1 MLSNPEIIYIVYY
14 VVERV
19 LSLLVLGKYGSPTF
33 GILLGFIIN
42 LGIIHLLVK
51 YKFNKLANG
60 VLVIGILFSVISQI
74 LCFKN
79 LTSCNLRE
87 GNISKTKE
95 SPKRDEPI
103 KKPRPGP
110 SPPPPPPPP
119 PVPSPPSPP
128 QPPNTPRNKNKER
141 QRRIRGIL
149 AQNKNRE
156 NNKVN
161 NRRRNQNSDWQPYM
175 SSELKQDPL
184 GSPFKYN
191 N

>member
-42 LGIIHLLVK
+42 LGSIHLLVK
-51 YKFNKLANG
+51 YKFNKLANV
-60 VLVIGILFSVISQI
+60 VLVIGIIFSVISQI

-87 GNISKTKE
+87 GNVSKTKESPKDKE

-103 KKPRPGP
+103 KKPRPRP
-110 SPPPPPPPP
+110 SPPL
-119 PVPSPPSPP
+119 SPQPSPP
-128 QPPNTPRNKNKER
+128 QPPNSPRNKNKER

-149 AQNKNRE
+149 VQNKNRE
-156 NNKVN
+156 NNNVI
-161 NRRRNQNSDWQPYM
+161 NRRKNPNSDWQPYM

>member
-1 MLSNPEIIYIVYY
+1 MLSNQEIIYIVYY

-51 YKFNKLANG
+51 YKFNKLANV

-87 GNISKTKE
+87 GKISKDKE
-95 SPKRDEPI
+95 PPKRDEPI
-103 KKPRPGP
+103 KKPVPRP
-110 SPPPPPPPP
+110 
-119 PVPSPPSPP
+119 PPSPP
-128 QPPNTPRNKNKER
+128 QPPQSPGNKNKER
-141 QRRIRGIL
+141 QRRLRNL
-149 AQNKNRE
+149 LSQNKNRI
-156 NNKVN
+156 NNVS
-161 NRRRNQNSDWQPYM
+161 NRHLSSNSNWKPYLP
-175 SSELKQDPL
+175 SELKGDPF
-184 GSPFKYN
+184 GSPYIYN

>member
-19 LSLLVLGKYGSPTF
+19 ISLLVLGKYGSPTF

-51 YKFNKLANG
+51 YKFNKLANV

-103 KKPRPGP
+103 KKPRPRP
-110 SPPPPPPPP
+110 SPPPPPSPP
-119 PVPSPPSPP
+119 PSPPPPP
-128 QPPNTPRNKNKER
+128 QPPNSPRNKNKER

>member
-51 YKFNKLANG
+51 YKFNKLANA
-60 VLVIGILFSVISQI
+60 VLIIGILFSVISQI

-87 GNISKTKE
+87 GKSSKDKEPTKHNV
-95 SPKRDEPI
+95 PVLLKPQAPL
-103 KKPRPGP
+103 PRPP
-110 SPPPPPPPP
+110 PLPPPNP
-119 PVPSPPSPP
+119 
-128 QPPNTPRNKNKER
+128 PRNKNKER

-149 AQNKNRE
+149 VQNKNRE
-156 NNKVN
+156 NNNVN
-161 NRRRNQNSDWQPYM
+161 NRRKNPNSDWQPYM